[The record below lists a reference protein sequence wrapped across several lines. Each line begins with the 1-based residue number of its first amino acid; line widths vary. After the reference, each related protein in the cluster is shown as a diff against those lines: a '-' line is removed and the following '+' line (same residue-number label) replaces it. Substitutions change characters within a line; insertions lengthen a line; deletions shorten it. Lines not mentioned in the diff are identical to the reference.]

1 MSDASPPPPSTSTRY
16 GRRGAVCS
24 TDHLASGAGLTMLRA
39 GGSAADAAVAAAAVL
54 AVTQPYQCGPGGDL
68 FALVHDG
75 GPAPYALNASG
86 RAGSGADPD
95 KLRAEGHTRMPFR
108 HDARTATVPGCVDGW
123 VELHRRFGR
132 LPLAD
137 VLTPA
142 VDLAQRGFPAGAF
155 LVALAPMVADVPG
168 AEYVAAAA
176 GRPVGTLV
184 RRPDLASTLSDIAE
198 GGRDAFYTGAFGE
211 ALVAFGAGHHPA
223 DLARPLAEWVP
234 PISVDAWGHRIWTV
248 PPPSQGYLTLAG
260 SWIAAGLDL
269 PGDWRDPLWAH
280 LTLEAARWAAHDR
293 VAVLHEGA
301 DGPALVASER
311 LGERRAA
318 IDGAQASALPS
329 PAASGDTVFL
339 CAIDEDRLG
348 VSLIQSNA
356 SAFGSQLVA
365 GSTGV
370 FLHNRGL
377 GFSLQPGH
385 PAELQAGRQPPST
398 LAPALVTDL
407 DGSLRLILGTMGGDS
422 QPQVLLQLLA
432 RILGLGHDPGRALR
446 APRWALTTGSE
457 QGFDVWEKP
466 AAALVGVEG
475 NAPPA
480 WAEGLAAR
488 GHRVQLRSPWDPGC
502 GLAQVIGISADGSV
516 VGGASDPRAPEA
528 AGLAW

>member
-1 MSDASPPPPSTSTRY
+1 V
-16 GRRGAVCS
+16 VCS

-75 GPAPYALNASG
+75 GAAPHALNSSG
-86 RAGSGADPD
+86 RAGSGADPQQ
-95 KLRAEGHTRMPFR
+95 LRAEGHTRMPFR
-108 HDARTATVPGCVDGW
+108 RDARTVTVPGCVDGW

-132 LPLAD
+132 LSLAE

-155 LVALAPMVADVPG
+155 LAMLAPMVVDVPG
-168 AEYVAAAA
+168 AEHVAAAA
-176 GRPVGTLV
+176 GVPAGTLV
-184 RRPDLASTLSDIAE
+184 RRPDLASTLVAIGE
-198 GGRDAFYTGAFGE
+198 GGRDAFYGGAFGD
-211 ALVAFGAGHHPA
+211 ALVALDAGHHPA
-223 DLARPLAEWVP
+223 DLAQPLAEWVQA
-234 PISVDAWGHRIWTV
+234 ISVDAWDHRIWTV

-280 LTLEAARWAAHDR
+280 LTVEAARWAAYDR

-301 DGPALVASER
+301 DGHALIAPER

-318 IDGAQASALPS
+318 VDRARTWALPS
-329 PAASGDTVFL
+329 PAAAGDTVFL
-339 CAIDEDRLG
+339 AAVDEDRLAI
-348 VSLIQSNA
+348 SLIQSNA

-377 GFSLQPGH
+377 GFNLEPGH
-385 PAELQAGRQPPST
+385 PAELCAGRQPPST

-407 DGSLRLILGTMGGDS
+407 DGSLRMVLGTMGGDS
-422 QPQVLLQLLA
+422 QPQILLQLLA
-432 RILGLGHDPGRALR
+432 RTLGLGHDPGRALR

-457 QGFDVWEKP
+457 QGFDVWEQP
-466 AAALVGVEG
+466 ATALVGVEG

-488 GHRVQLRSPWDPGC
+488 GHQVQLRGPWDPGC
-502 GLAQVIGISADGSV
+502 GLAHAINISADGSV

-528 AGLAW
+528 AALAW